1 MAVPVRCWSASGFS
15 GCKDEQDGWPR
26 ITNEGQH
33 QRKMWP
39 WAATT
44 RSFALQTGVNWPVYT
59 PQGASLRQIATA
71 VDRAPAII
79 ACELKRHTSRQQGY
93 QPRYAQT
100 THTQPNRAWRH
111 YLPRAKWRRGLPR
124 KTALVTVSADRFTE
138 LLPLYNKYAPQ
149 VLGLPDPSRSV
160 LAGTCESTKS
170 KNRPLPGERKLDH
183 CFHGTPSGG

>member
-1 MAVPVRCWSASGFS
+1 
-15 GCKDEQDGWPR
+15 
-26 ITNEGQH
+26 
-33 QRKMWP
+33 MWP

-79 ACELKRHTSRQQGY
+79 ARELKRHTSRQQGY

-124 KTALVTVSADRFTE
+124 KTALVTVSAGRFTE
-138 LLPLYNKYAPQ
+138 LLPLYNKYARKCLDYRTPAEVFWQGRVNPPNPKTGLSQ
-149 VLGLPDPSRSV
+149 VS
-160 LAGTCESTKS
+160 ESWITAFAA
-170 KNRPLPGERKLDH
+170 LHPG
-183 CFHGTPSGG
+183 G